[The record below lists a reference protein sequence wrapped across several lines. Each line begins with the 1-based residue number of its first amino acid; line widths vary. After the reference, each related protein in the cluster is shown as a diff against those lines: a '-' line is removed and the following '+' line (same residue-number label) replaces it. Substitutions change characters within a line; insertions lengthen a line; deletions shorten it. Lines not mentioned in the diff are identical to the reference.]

1 VTALS
6 QLYPQPLWQWFE
18 QICAIPHPSKHEQA
32 LSQHIQAWA
41 KSKQLDVVEDAVGN
55 LIIRKPA
62 TAGMEDRKVV
72 VIQAHI
78 DMVPQKNAD
87 KVHDFTKDPI
97 EAYVDGDWVKAKGT
111 TLGADNGIGMAS
123 ALAILGSD
131 NIKHG
136 PLEVL
141 LTIDEEA
148 GMTGAFGL
156 QAGMLD
162 AEILINTD
170 SEQEGEIYMG
180 CAGGVDAQITLP
192 MVWQASEQSYASF
205 SLHLSGLK
213 GGHSGVNIHLG
224 RGNAN
229 KILARFLF
237 ENADEL
243 ALELTQF
250 TGGSL
255 RNAIPREAN
264 ISFML
269 PAENVDALNENLK
282 GGHSGVNIHLGR
294 GNANKLLARF
304 LFENADEL
312 ALELTQFTGGSLRNA
327 IPREANIS
335 FMLPA
340 ENVDALNEKVRA
352 FEALVRAELAIADPD
367 MRLVL
372 SEIPTPKRVM
382 SENSQNTLIDLLHVC
397 PNGVM
402 RMSDE
407 VAGVTETSLNVGVIS
422 TNDEEVS
429 ILCLIRSLID
439 SGRSQVEGMLNALTN
454 LAGAEI
460 EFSGAYPGWKP
471 DNNSP
476 VMAIVRETYES
487 IYHKEP
493 VIMVIHAGLECG
505 LFKKPYP
512 EMDMVSIGPTIRYPH
527 GPDEM
532 VNIAT
537 VGQYWDL
544 LVAVLERIP
553 TKI

>member
-1 VTALS
+1 MTALS

-18 QICAIPHPSKHEQA
+18 QICAIPHPSKYEQA

-131 NIKHG
+131 DIKHG

-269 PAENVDALNENLK
+269 P
-282 GGHSGVNIHLGR
+282 
-294 GNANKLLARF
+294 
-304 LFENADEL
+304 
-312 ALELTQFTGGSLRNA
+312 
-327 IPREANIS
+327 P
-335 FMLPA
+335 

-407 VAGVTETSLNVGVIS
+407 VVGVTETSLNVGVIS

-439 SGRSQVEGMLNALTN
+439 SGRSQVEGMLTALTN
-454 LAGAEI
+454 LAGADI
-460 EFSGAYPGWKP
+460 ELSGAYPGWKP
-471 DNNSP
+471 DNTSP

-487 IYHKEP
+487 IYNKEP

-532 VNIAT
+532 VNITT

-544 LVAVLERIP
+544 LLAVLERIP
-553 TKI
+553 AKGE